1 MTVLAARQ
9 QLLLQQLPQ
18 ARAIHSRNGFDQG
31 RLDELEA
38 LASDFEIRM
47 PLIGSFSCG
56 KSSLL
61 NALLGEKLL
70 ATAVTPETAV
80 PAELRFGTERHLSG
94 QRPDGSSLPVSMA
107 DLHDSQLAVLVDGG
121 WVAARLPCPVLATRP
136 QLVLVDLPGWDSGVA
151 AHERVIDD
159 YASRSLA
166 YGVVVSVEEGGLR
179 DSLRRA
185 LLELAIAQMPV
196 VLILSKADKRPP
208 EDVEAVVERLC
219 KDITALMGRAPLAVA
234 ITSARKKQLGQLEAA
249 LDTLQARAAD
259 IFEARVI
266 APYQHQLEHA
276 AQHLSR
282 LVNQD
287 HQDAARIQADIDT
300 LEQDLR
306 AFDARMHQE
315 SGALQA
321 QIPAI
326 LGTIRLRV
334 ETALGERLDSLT
346 DRALNGQDIRDD
358 MLGTARLVVTEAVR
372 QEFEP
377 VMRRYLDRLVDAV
390 PSSLDVPVD
399 LGRLPQREETS
410 SDGGGFAWKALATTL
425 APLLVALPHPIGK
438 LLAPVVLMLSELFSG
453 SADEQRRE
461 VAQARQRE
469 QVRSRIH
476 ATLGE
481 VVRQIEGRLQ
491 TALGEQVQRA
501 QTEVA
506 RRIGAE
512 RDELTRT
519 LATLADSLQQ
529 GEAQA
534 AALRERARHDLD
546 QIETLRTALRPA
558 A

>member
-9 QLLLQQLPQ
+9 QLLLQQLSQ

-121 WVAARLPCPVLATRP
+121 WVVARLPCPVLATRP

-334 ETALGERLDSLT
+334 ETALGERLDNLT

-438 LLAPVVLMLSELFSG
+438 LLAPVVLMLGELFSG

>member
-1 MTVLAARQ
+1 M
-9 QLLLQQLPQ
+9 
-18 ARAIHSRNGFDQG
+18 
-31 RLDELEA
+31 
-38 LASDFEIRM
+38 
-47 PLIGSFSCG
+47 
-56 KSSLL
+56 
-61 NALLGEKLL
+61 
-70 ATAVTPETAV
+70 
-80 PAELRFGTERHLSG
+80 
-94 QRPDGSSLPVSMA
+94 
-107 DLHDSQLAVLVDGG
+107 
-121 WVAARLPCPVLATRP
+121 AARLPCPVLATRP

-453 SADEQRRE
+453 SGDEQRRE

>member
-9 QLLLQQLPQ
+9 QLLLQQLSQ

-121 WVAARLPCPVLATRP
+121 WVVARLPCPVLATRP

-334 ETALGERLDSLT
+334 ETALGERLDNLT